1 MADDEITAVAAASGE
16 EPASGEG
23 APAGEKTI
31 LQRIAAGDPHAVQDC
46 MDTYGGLI
54 WSMARKKGL
63 PAAEAD
69 DIVQEVFIQLWK
81 SAERYDPS
89 LASETT
95 FVAMIARRR
104 LIDRLRK
111 VGRRPRT
118 QEIVPDLHDKADGE
132 HQQLEARVELSVA
145 QKALG
150 VLRPKERHVVL
161 LSAYHG
167 MSHSQ
172 IAEETGIPLGT
183 VKTYIRRGLM
193 RVKEALDESD
203 RAATDIMA
211 ASDSSDSSGSSG
223 SWTRS
228 LAFVAVLLWILQATT
243 DESQARAL
251 VDPAAET
258 VADLEPISDEE
269 LEAMVRRAI
278 ARELE
283 RRPSDDA
290 GVRHP
295 RPAAQR
301 VVS

>member
-1 MADDEITAVAAASGE
+1 MADDETTAAESVSDDESASGD
-16 EPASGEG
+16 
-23 APAGEKTI
+23 EKTI
-31 LQRIAAGDPHAVQDC
+31 LQRIAAGDPRAVEDC

-111 VGRRPRT
+111 KGRRPRT
-118 QEIVPDLHDKADGE
+118 QEIIPDLHDQADGE

-167 MSHSQ
+167 MSHGQ
-172 IAEETGIPLGT
+172 IAEKTGIPLGT

-193 RVKEALDESD
+193 RVKEALEESD
-203 RAATDIMA
+203 QAATDIMQ
-211 ASDSSDSSGSSG
+211 AS
-223 SWTRS
+223 R
-228 LAFVAVLLWILQATT
+228 
-243 DESQARAL
+243 
-251 VDPAAET
+251 AAE
-258 VADLEPISDEE
+258 
-269 LEAMVRRAI
+269 
-278 ARELE
+278 
-283 RRPSDDA
+283 
-290 GVRHP
+290 GGG
-295 RPAAQR
+295 
-301 VVS
+301 